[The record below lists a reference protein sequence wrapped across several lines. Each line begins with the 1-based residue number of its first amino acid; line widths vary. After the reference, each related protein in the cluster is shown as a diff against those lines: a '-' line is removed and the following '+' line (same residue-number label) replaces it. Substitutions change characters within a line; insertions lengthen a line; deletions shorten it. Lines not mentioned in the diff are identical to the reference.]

1 MTSNHH
7 ASDPGSP
14 GSMDLAV
21 ALFRTAGPVPFDD
34 VDWETFHNRL
44 ADRAELSLARLRYP
58 HLATQ
63 IAATTRISPIA
74 GGRPWWT
81 HAARWARPTIATSV
95 AAGLALIMVV
105 RASPKESAEAALAT
119 VATTFETTDRT
130 RAAFDSA
137 AVGRTGWTMESAVL
151 PSAAD
156 LLIPLGKGV
165 VSE

>member
-44 ADRAELSLARLRYP
+44 AGRAELSLARLRYP

-63 IAATTRISPIA
+63 IAATTRISPE
-74 GGRPWWT
+74 PEL
-81 HAARWARPTIATSV
+81 HLQPESEARYELVNDVFV
-95 AAGLALIMVV
+95 AAKRVGVTRLGFVGNETY
-105 RASPKESAEAALAT
+105 RA
-119 VATTFETTDRT
+119 F
-130 RAAFDSA
+130 
-137 AVGRTGWTMESAVL
+137 
-151 PSAAD
+151 
-156 LLIPLGKGV
+156 
-165 VSE
+165 